1 MEWIG
6 GSEEAR
12 ELIIELQKSGDLI
25 DVYSEEGL
33 ANNGIEEY
41 FSLNL
46 NQLVKEHGDK
56 FIHHLLIGCFHDSYL
71 SSLVE
76 LYEPTEEYLNNPY
89 EAKSIVAILNLNIK
103 AILLIGISSRKK
115 HYVEKYYFLNPKHKE
130 KDFLKLDHIGVIN
143 KFRSSVSKMADGM
156 NTQNYIPGSDD
167 LYNAVIGKNGNWY
180 LESESDNAGSDDED
194 LGMAEETLNNLKSE
208 FEDAEEEIVEGRYF
222 LSNFFPKFDTV
233 YVYE

>member
-89 EAKSIVAILNLNIK
+89 EAKDMISFKNI
-103 AILLIGISSRKK
+103 
-115 HYVEKYYFLNPKHKE
+115 E
-130 KDFLKLDHIGVIN
+130 
-143 KFRSSVSKMADGM
+143 
-156 NTQNYIPGSDD
+156 Q
-167 LYNAVIGKNGNWY
+167 
-180 LESESDNAGSDDED
+180 
-194 LGMAEETLNNLKSE
+194 
-208 FEDAEEEIVEGRYF
+208 
-222 LSNFFPKFDTV
+222 
-233 YVYE
+233 